1 MRRRCSSLPSS
12 LAASAST
19 SASAGPAMYP
29 RPKYRGGRYS
39 SQRSI
44 SDSLHDGG
52 RGQFSSGDSNVHAVH
67 DRNRGFQQGARVNF
81 VTGDSHFRSVQDAN
95 RGLRRGEMGDSA
107 VRAGYRPPPFNS
119 RRHFVQS
126 QSYGPSSGYNHDTQF
141 HHPQHC
147 TRGQSIQQSPQSSR
161 NRQYQQ
167 HRPSKQNQPFWRPPQ
182 SDWSLAART
191 SEEQR
196 SRPQRPPDYRI
207 WEYAKTEPPSDCERF
222 VILSYNILAD
232 YLAINHRSKLY
243 YHIPRYMLDWQWR
256 KRSIL
261 FELGLWSADIMCF
274 QEVDKFYDLE
284 EELKSRGYCGIWK
297 MRTGNPVDGCA
308 IFWRASR
315 FKLLQEECI
324 EFNKLGLRD
333 NVAQIC
339 VLELVSE
346 NETGN
351 TTHQSASSAGS
362 RKIVV
367 CNIHVLYNPKRG
379 EIKLGQIRVLLDR
392 AYVVSRA
399 WADAPVVLCGDFNCT
414 PKSPLY
420 NFISEQK
427 LSLSGL
433 DRDKV
438 SGQAS
443 AEIRPTIPDSQNT
456 RGQPQ
461 FRVDNNKLKD
471 STMDEQNQR
480 IQDNSKENSLNVDDP
495 FQHRCTDSDPAS
507 SAKSCTTRQ
516 SASDGS
522 ELDHEL
528 RKDSEQNPADDA
540 ANKNGLPPDT
550 FLDGEPSS
558 NTLIGGTVS
567 PLDDVKSGKDKCTYQ
582 MASSCV
588 TELSDLN
595 SSQAKD
601 CVDVVLTASIMGEDY
616 TSRVTV
622 DPESLDSSDAKI
634 ASFVLSCQKATS
646 DDAETTSS
654 EVAGQV
660 ISQSVNDKQDNPS
673 TLHSELLVDTMGD
686 SIDEEL
692 KKLSLNE
699 PEESGMEVGCSYE
712 DDDTFLSALHN
723 LGGADSSPGSQIVK
737 EFSSGLDFEPVEGEI
752 STYDSSLWTPME
764 IATATGSADCLFL
777 EHPLKLKSTYPEVED
792 SSGTRDTN
800 GEPMVTSYNRCF
812 MGTVDY
818 IWHSDG
824 LQTTRVLA
832 PIPKQAMQWTTG
844 FPTKRWGSDHIALV
858 SELALTKG
866 AADQRNEVQ

>member
-1 MRRRCSSLPSS
+1 MRRCCCSSLPSS
-12 LAASAST
+12 LAAST
-19 SASAGPAMYP
+19 SSAASAAAASAMYP
-29 RPKYRGGRYS
+29 RPKYRGGRYP
-39 SQRSI
+39 SQRSF
-44 SDSLHDGG
+44 SDSPHNGG
-52 RGQFSSGDSNVHAVH
+52 RGQFPSGDSNVHPVQC
-67 DRNRGFQQGARVNF
+67 RNQGFQQGARVNF
-81 VTGDSHFRSVQDAN
+81 ITGDSHFHAVQDAN
-95 RGLRRGEMGDSA
+95 HGFRQGEVGDSA
-107 VRAGYRPPPFNS
+107 IQAGYRPPFHS

-126 QSYGPSSGYNHDTQF
+126 ESYGLSSGYSHDTQF
-141 HHPQHC
+141 HHPQHYNQ
-147 TRGQSIQQSPQSSR
+147 GQSIQQSPQYNQ
-161 NRQYQQ
+161 NRQFQH
-167 HRPSKQNQPFWRPPQ
+167 HRPSKQNQPVWRRPQ
-182 SDWSLAART
+182 SDWSLATRT

-196 SRPQRPPDYRI
+196 SWPQRPPDYRI
-207 WEYAKTEPPSDCERF
+207 WEYAKTEPPSDYERF

-243 YHIPRYMLDWQWR
+243 YHIPRHMLDWQWR

-284 EELKSRGYCGIWK
+284 DELKSRGYCGIWK

-315 FKLLQEECI
+315 FKLLREDCI

-339 VLELVSE
+339 VLEVVSE

-351 TTHQSASSAGS
+351 TAHQSASSAGS

-379 EIKLGQIRVLLDR
+379 EIKLGQIRALLDR
-392 AYVVSRA
+392 AYAVSRA

-443 AEIRPTIPDSQNT
+443 AEIRPTIPDGQNT

-461 FRVDNNKLKD
+461 FRVDYNKLKD
-471 STMDEQNQR
+471 FTLDEQKQR
-480 IQDNSKENSLNVDDP
+480 NQDNNKENSLNVDDP
-495 FQHRCTDSDPAS
+495 FQHRCTDSAPAS
-507 SAKSCTTRQ
+507 SAKSCTNRR
-516 SASDGS
+516 SAIDSS
-522 ELDHEL
+522 KLNYEL
-528 RKDSEQNPADDA
+528 RKDSEQNPADA
-540 ANKNGLPPDT
+540 ANENGLPSDT
-550 FLDGEPSS
+550 SLEKEPNSD
-558 NTLIGGTVS
+558 TLVGGTVF

-588 TELSDLN
+588 TEPSDLDN
-595 SSQAKD
+595 LQAKD
-601 CVDVVLTASIMGEDY
+601 CTDVVSTASFTGEDY
-616 TSRVTV
+616 TSSDPV
-622 DPESLDSSDAKI
+622 DLESLDSSDAKI
-634 ASFVLSCQKATS
+634 TSFVLSCEKSTS

-654 EVAGQV
+654 EVAGNV
-660 ISQSVNDKQDNPS
+660 ISQSVNDKQDNPA

-692 KKLSLNE
+692 KKLSLSE
-699 PEESGMEVGCSYE
+699 PEESSTEVGCSYE

-752 STYDSSLWTPME
+752 STYDPSLWTPME

-777 EHPLKLKSTYPEVED
+777 EHPLKLKSTYAEVED

-818 IWHSDG
+818 IWHSEG

-844 FPTKRWGSDHIALV
+844 FPTKISNTCYLLWIGLPY
-858 SELALTKG
+858 
-866 AADQRNEVQ
+866 